1 MRQVQRLWNVSMKI
15 RSSPRSRRV
24 APYALDA
31 AKAAGVRRVVLVSS
45 ILTDGRTMGAT
56 DSPGFKITN
65 AFGGTAACL
74 QFCHATRTLRR
85 PRHILDRMSASL
97 SRYSHIASSTSY
109 TRQNVCKSVT
119 LLAHCVV
126 HVIYSTECLQFC
138 HATRTLR
145 RPRHVLDRMSAS
157 LSRYSHIASSTSYTR
172 QNVCKSV
179 TLLAHASSTSYTRQN
194 VCKSVALFVHAL
206 STSYTRIPFPY
217 LLVPSFSCNE

>member
-109 TRQNVCKSVT
+109 TRQNVCNSVT

-126 HVIYSTECLQFC
+126 HVMYSTECLQVCHATRTCVVYVIYSTECLQVC
-138 HATRTLR
+138 HAIRTCVV
-145 RPRHVLDRMSAS
+145 HVI
-157 LSRYSHIASSTSYTR
+157 YSDT
-172 QNVCKSV
+172 VP
-179 TLLAHASSTSYTRQN
+179 
-194 VCKSVALFVHAL
+194 
-206 STSYTRIPFPY
+206 IPARTKFQ
-217 LLVPSFSCNE
+217 L

>member
-109 TRQNVCKSVT
+109 TRQNVCNSVT

-126 HVIYSTECLQFC
+126 HVMYSTECLQVC
-138 HATRTLR
+138 HATRTSRRLR
-145 RPRHVLDRMSAS
+145 HILDRMSAS
-157 LSRYSHIASSTSYTR
+157 LSRYSHMRRLRHILDRMSASLSHYSYMRCPRHILGYRSHTCSY
-172 QNVCKSV
+172 QVSV
-179 TLLAHASSTSYTRQN
+179 VMSNS
-194 VCKSVALFVHAL
+194 LFKVHG
-206 STSYTRIPFPY
+206 
-217 LLVPSFSCNE
+217 V

>member
-24 APYALDA
+24 ALYALDA

-74 QFCHATRTLRR
+74 QVCHATRTLRR
-85 PRHILDRMSASL
+85 PRHILDRVSASL
-97 SRYSHIASSTSY
+97 SH
-109 TRQNVCKSVT
+109 
-119 LLAHCVV
+119 
-126 HVIYSTECLQFC
+126 
-138 HATRTLR
+138 
-145 RPRHVLDRMSAS
+145 
-157 LSRYSHIASSTSYTR
+157 YSHIASSTSYTR

-179 TLLAHASSTSYTRQN
+179 TLLAHASSTSYTRRN
-194 VCKSVALFVHAL
+194 VCKSVTLFVHAS